1 MGSCYNGLACGHAV
15 WPAVVWG
22 AVATL
27 VTAPCMQGELRLSE
41 PCQPSVSRMTAA
53 IQPRV
58 SLGHITRLPA
68 SSLCVISVHVHDR
81 KTLYPS
87 AYARTQS
94 SATQSFGY
102 MLQTC
107 RCFGV
112 PAPCVKAPRKTS
124 VEI

>member
-22 AVATL
+22 AVTTL

-58 SLGHITRLPA
+58 SLGHITRLPP

-87 AYARTQS
+87 AYARAAQRNAKFRVYATDLQEFWCACPMCQS
-94 SATQSFGY
+94 
-102 MLQTC
+102 
-107 RCFGV
+107 
-112 PAPCVKAPRKTS
+112 PA
-124 VEI
+124 